1 MNHTSILYTKRY
13 FPVIGEHG
21 SDGVGYEDHVWFSF
35 IIAEEYG
42 RKIQV
47 ITERTYAFGNILLAI
62 ISLFVLKHIFNQF
75 CSVKKKQHSVSNCNA
90 VCVPHAFQTTSV
102 T

>member
-75 CSVKKKQHSVSNCNA
+75 CSVKKSNTVLAIATPFVCHTPFRQHR
-90 VCVPHAFQTTSV
+90 
-102 T
+102 